1 MRHIW
6 EHYLHGRDIQFLQEY
21 YPIMTSA
28 ADFLEDWMY
37 ENKDGKKQL
46 LKTIELE
53 VADDSQGRVTYS
65 KTTRAILSGVY
76 ECAFR
81 IYPKS
86 KLLPHRQDLPL
97 IKWV

>member
-1 MRHIW
+1 MDLGEEYTMKVVLQLTNISAK
-6 EHYLHGRDIQFLQEY
+6 DIGVEAVFV
-21 YPIMTSA
+21 
-28 ADFLEDWMY
+28 